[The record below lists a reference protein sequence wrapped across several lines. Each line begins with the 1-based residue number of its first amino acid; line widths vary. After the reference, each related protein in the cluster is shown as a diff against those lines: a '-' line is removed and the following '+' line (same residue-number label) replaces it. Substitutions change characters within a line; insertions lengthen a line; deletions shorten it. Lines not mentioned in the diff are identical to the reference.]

1 MALFN
6 DYITTKGKRM
16 LAGMLAGEVEN
27 LEFTRVVLG
36 DGENR
41 NPEEAT
47 EVISPICDAVIESV
61 VLNDNNVL
69 SITASFTNESIETGF
84 YMKEKGIYISDGK
97 EEVLAIYANAGS
109 TASYIEPAASGL
121 IKKVIR
127 SSITFSQADI
137 INVTLKDSGY
147 ANEIDFENHVKNKEN
162 PHEVTAE
169 QVGLGNVPNVAT
181 NDQVVTYKISEQEEV
196 EELKSGEILK
206 TALRKL
212 AKAVADYI
220 SHKADEV
227 AHITEEERTA
237 WTAKLGA
244 EKIAANLTTTTE
256 GMVLAAAMGKTLKE
270 QIDTNAS
277 AISTL
282 NSNIARF
289 EEYTGGSSLVLK
301 KAGDKAYGSENW
313 TQGLFLFYAIDTANQ
328 ANYYIA
334 YVRYII
340 NSMPKILEIASNNME
355 LAEGGTNIYGTM
367 RVDGATNYY
376 VASLAVF

>member
-16 LAGMLAGEVEN
+16 LTGMLAGEVEN
-27 LEFTRVVLG
+27 IEFTRVVLG
-36 DGENR
+36 DGEKK
-41 NPEEAT
+41 NPEGAT

-147 ANEIDFENHVKNKEN
+147 ANEIDFENHVNNKEN
-162 PHEVTAE
+162 PHNITAK

-181 NDQVVTYKISEQEEV
+181 NDQAVTYNVSEQKKV
-196 EELKSGEILK
+196 EQLKSGESLK
-206 TALRKL
+206 VALRKL

-227 AHITEEERTA
+227 AHITAEERTA
-237 WTAKLGA
+237 WNAKLGA
-244 EKIAANLTTTTE
+244 EKIAANLTTDTD
-256 GMVLAAAMGKTLKE
+256 GMVLAAAMGKNLQE
-270 QIDTNAS
+270 QIS
-277 AISTL
+277 IL
-282 NSNIARF
+282 NSNNAAKRIKVF
-289 EEYTGGSSLVLK
+289 ERSNSVDILNNVKLSSGAYLVSE
-301 KAGDKAYGSENW
+301 GHAYGDQCLYLINVWEGNNFRITPILNSGKLTITGDVSTAELIIQSTAQHNLIW
-313 TQGLFLFYAIDTANQ
+313 AI
-328 ANYYIA
+328 
-334 YVRYII
+334 
-340 NSMPKILEIASNNME
+340 KITE
-355 LAEGGTNIYGTM
+355 T
-367 RVDGATNYY
+367 
-376 VASLAVF
+376 F